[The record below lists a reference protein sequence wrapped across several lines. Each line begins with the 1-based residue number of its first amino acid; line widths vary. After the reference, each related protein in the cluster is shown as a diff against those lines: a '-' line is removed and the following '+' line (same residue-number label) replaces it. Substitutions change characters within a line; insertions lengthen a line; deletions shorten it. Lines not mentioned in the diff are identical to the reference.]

1 MEREDGQGTAHTP
14 TARDLDVLYRES
26 DRLYYELARGCG
38 LSDAAYWMLYEIVY
52 CGGKATQRSLAQS
65 FAYSRQTV
73 NTAIKSLEAK
83 GLVRLEFEELV
94 NWYQSW
100 VAREHGNDDFLVEL
114 ELFEAPTLRFVTGR
128 HFDIRDVHGSGQTRI
143 YIINREADAVLY
155 MSTSRGARNII
166 CKARDLD
173 PLVRELRSMLL
184 QLSASPDVVGQH
196 ELSAADLEDELGRS
210 VLA

>member
-83 GLVRLEFEELV
+83 GLVRLEFEEGSRKCKVVLLTEAGSSGPMRR
-94 NWYQSW
+94 QST
-100 VAREHGNDDFLVEL
+100 V
-114 ELFEAPTLRFVTGR
+114 
-128 HFDIRDVHGSGQTRI
+128 
-143 YIINREADAVLY
+143 
-155 MSTSRGARNII
+155 
-166 CKARDLD
+166 
-173 PLVRELRSMLL
+173 RSML
-184 QLSASPDVVGQH
+184 
-196 ELSAADLEDELGRS
+196 
-210 VLA
+210 

>member
-73 NTAIKSLEAK
+73 NTAIKSL
-83 GLVRLEFEELV
+83 
-94 NWYQSW
+94 
-100 VAREHGNDDFLVEL
+100 
-114 ELFEAPTLRFVTGR
+114 
-128 HFDIRDVHGSGQTRI
+128 
-143 YIINREADAVLY
+143 
-155 MSTSRGARNII
+155 
-166 CKARDLD
+166 
-173 PLVRELRSMLL
+173 
-184 QLSASPDVVGQH
+184 
-196 ELSAADLEDELGRS
+196 
-210 VLA
+210 